1 MLRLDTTIVNLH
13 QFFGP
18 YLSLIYLAAL
28 CKAVCSL
35 IYNERSDST
44 CLWVSRAYPTA
55 YCTSR
60 FVSSFLQFQPVPSTE
75 SHHYSPEGGHVQL
88 VCLPESLSTF
98 SPTFLSCCHR
108 PPPWSSGSSSRPV
121 RAPPLDELLA
131 IDPFFSACLFD
142 PIATFH
148 VESGHG
154 LPQFL
159 VHYEW
164 FMGLRLNKLTHARHP
179 QGHRTLS

>member
-1 MLRLDTTIVNLH
+1 VAPDAGSSR
-13 QFFGP
+13 GE
-18 YLSLIYLAAL
+18 AAAWGSREKR
-28 CKAVCSL
+28 CRG
-35 IYNERSDST
+35 ERSDST

-154 LPQFL
+154 LPQFRFYL
-159 VHYEW
+159 STSS
-164 FMGLRLNKLTHARHP
+164 LNSATGSAHAA
-179 QGHRTLS
+179 G